1 MVLVKLKN
9 DMCSLRAVDTD
20 DLEFIYELENNPAL
34 WEFGHTLTPYS
45 KLTIREYLENAH
57 RDIYE
62 VKQLRLGIC
71 NAQNQIKGV
80 IDLYDFD
87 PYHKRAG
94 VGVVINQ
101 ESDRAKGLATAALEL
116 MVDYAFD
123 HLRLH
128 QLYAGI
134 AQDNYASRKL
144 FEKLRFRESGIKK
157 DWITTQDGYKDEY
170 LYQLI
175 NEKL

>member
-1 MVLVKLKN
+1 MINLTN
-9 DMCSLRAVDTD
+9 DRCHLRAVDPE
-20 DLEFIYELENNPAL
+20 DLEFIYQLENNPSL

-45 KLTIREYLENAH
+45 KFAIREYLENAH

-62 VKQLRLGIC
+62 VKQLRLAIC
-71 NAQNQIKGV
+71 NPLGAIKGV

-94 VGVVINQ
+94 VGIVISQ
-101 ESDRAKGLATAALEL
+101 ESDRAQGLASAALEL
-116 MVDYAFD
+116 MIDYAFN
-123 HLRLH
+123 HLMLH

-134 AQDNYASRKL
+134 SEDNLASRKL
-144 FEKLRFRESGIKK
+144 FEKFRFRESGIKK
-157 DWITTQDGYKDEY
+157 DWIATKNNFKNEH

-175 NEKL
+175 NE

>member
-1 MVLVKLKN
+1 MKLQN
-9 DMCSLRAVDTD
+9 DICLLRAVDPE

-45 KLTIREYLENAH
+45 KFTIREYLQNAH

-62 VKQLRLGIC
+62 VKQLRLAIC
-71 NAQNQIKGV
+71 NTDQEIKGV

-94 VGVVINQ
+94 VGIVISQ
-101 ESDRAKGLATAALEL
+101 ASDRAQGLASSAMRL
-116 MVDYAFD
+116 MIDYAFE

-134 AQDNYASRKL
+134 SEDNLPSRKL
-144 FEKLRFRESGIKK
+144 FEKFRFRESGIKK
-157 DWITTQDGYKDEY
+157 DWIATQKSYKNE
-170 LYQLI
+170 LIYQLI
-175 NEKL
+175 NE

>member
-1 MVLVKLKN
+1 MIKLSN
-9 DMCSLRAVDTD
+9 DICSLRAVDVDDTD
-20 DLEFIYELENNPAL
+20 FIYELENNPAI

-45 KLTIREYLENAH
+45 KFTIREYLENTH

-62 VKQLRLGIC
+62 VKQLRLAIC
-71 NAQNQIKGV
+71 NAHHEIKGV

-94 VGVVINQ
+94 VGIVISQ
-101 ESDRAKGLATAALEL
+101 ESDRARGLATAALEL
-116 MVDYAFD
+116 MVAYAFN

-134 AQDNYASRKL
+134 AEDNHASRKL

-157 DWITTQDGYKDEY
+157 DWIATQKSYKNEY
-170 LYQLI
+170 LYQRI
-175 NEKL
+175 NE

>member
-1 MVLVKLKN
+1 MINLSNKI
-9 DMCSLRAVDTD
+9 CQLRAVDPD
-20 DLEFIYELENNPAL
+20 DLEFIYRLENNPEL

-45 KLTIREYLENAH
+45 KFAIREYLENAH

-62 VKQLRLGIC
+62 VKQLRLAIC
-71 NAQNQIKGV
+71 NAGEEIKGV

-94 VGVVINQ
+94 VGIIISQ
-101 ESDRAKGLATAALEL
+101 ESDRAKGLASAALEL
-116 MVDYAFD
+116 MIDYAFS

-134 AQDNYASRKL
+134 SEDNLASRKL

-157 DWITTQDGYKDEY
+157 DWIATQKSYKNEH

-175 NEKL
+175 NE

>member
-1 MVLVKLKN
+1 MTKLSN
-9 DMCSLRAVDTD
+9 DICSLRAVDLE
-20 DLEFIYELENNPAL
+20 DLDFIYELENNPAI

-45 KLTIREYLENAH
+45 KFAIREYLENAH

-62 VKQLRLGIC
+62 VKQLRLAIC
-71 NAQNQIKGV
+71 NTEGQIKGV

-94 VGVVINQ
+94 VGIVISQ
-101 ESDRAKGLATAALEL
+101 ESDRARGLATAALEL
-116 MVDYAFD
+116 MIDYAFD

-134 AQDNYASRKL
+134 AEDNHASRKL

-157 DWITTQDGYKDEY
+157 DWIATQKSYKDEY
-170 LYQLI
+170 LYQLL
-175 NEKL
+175 NE